1 LNSPSPEDSQSQRTQ
16 DCQIYR
22 VPQWNQYPWLI
33 HGFSTRLGGFSQ
45 FRFSQ
50 FPGPPATPGQLN
62 LGFTA
67 IDDPDSVSRNRAK
80 FLSELQPELA
90 KLREHCGLIT
100 LKQMHSS
107 LVRRVDRAQIAERAS
122 LWGDGLLTSDPG
134 TILSIQTADCL
145 PILIADTK
153 NHAVAAFHAGWRG
166 TLKRIVQRG
175 VESMQLEFGSH
186 PKDLTAAIGP
196 GIGQCCFEVG
206 PEVRDRFAGQFSYAH
221 ELFTP
226 QAKPRLDLVAANRRQ
241 LLAAGLDLESI
252 FSIDLCTSCRTDL
265 FFSYRAEHGKTGRMM
280 SAIGILPD

>member
-1 LNSPSPEDSQSQRTQ
+1 LAGS
-16 DCQIYR
+16 
-22 VPQWNQYPWLI
+22 
-33 HGFSTRLGGFSQ
+33 
-45 FRFSQ
+45 
-50 FPGPPATPGQLN
+50 PATPGQLS
-62 LGFTA
+62 LGFTP
-67 IDDPDSVSRNRAK
+67 IDDPDTVTRNRAK
-80 FLSELQPELA
+80 FLSELQPEP
-90 KLREHCGLIT
+90 KVKEQCGFIT

-134 TILSIQTADCL
+134 AIVSIQTADCL

-166 TLKRIVQRG
+166 TLKRIVEHG
-175 VESMQLEFGSH
+175 IESMKLEFGSD

-206 PEVRDRFAGQFSYAH
+206 PEVRDRFVVQFSYAH

-226 QAKPRLDLVAANRRQ
+226 HDKPRLDLVAANRRQ
-241 LLAAGLDLESI
+241 LVTAGLDLKSI

-280 SAIGILPD
+280 SVIGIQPD